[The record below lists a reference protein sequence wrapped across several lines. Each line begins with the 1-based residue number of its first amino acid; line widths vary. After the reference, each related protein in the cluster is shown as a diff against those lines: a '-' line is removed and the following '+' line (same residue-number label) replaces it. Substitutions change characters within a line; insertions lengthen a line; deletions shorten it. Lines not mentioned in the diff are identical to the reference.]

1 MANYHIDP
9 FELRSQIS
17 NPDFFFSPLKT
28 GLGLQNSWHGREQ
41 GTLKIVPFHSHA
53 QKILRPP
60 VSCRDFQSP
69 GNPEMEVQN
78 YWQDRECAGRTDPNK
93 SWAPPR
99 PTDDSCA
106 FQLST
111 HTRQAAQC
119 MSALWKGSIFPV
131 GRRESMWFLRP
142 DSHPALAC
150 FCWVLGIQLHY
161 SLGSLVFE

>member
-1 MANYHIDP
+1 M
-9 FELRSQIS
+9 
-17 NPDFFFSPLKT
+17 
-28 GLGLQNSWHGREQ
+28 
-41 GTLKIVPFHSHA
+41 
-53 QKILRPP
+53 
-60 VSCRDFQSP
+60 
-69 GNPEMEVQN
+69 
-78 YWQDRECAGRTDPNK
+78 
-93 SWAPPR
+93 
-99 PTDDSCA
+99 DDSCA